1 MMKKDNDVWT
11 RNEDGSVT
19 FKLMKTASTTLIQD
33 DKVAVQVTFQHKP
46 SADPAFKPEEV
57 QFVMPL
63 SAARELADY
72 FQRLAAMADDTD
84 PANATLH

>member
-1 MMKKDNDVWT
+1 MKKDNDVWT

-33 DKVAVQVTFQHKP
+33 DKVAVQVTFHHKP

-57 QFVMPL
+57 QFVMPV
-63 SAARELADY
+63 AAAKELADY
-72 FQRLAAMADDTD
+72 FQRLAGMANDTE
-84 PANATLH
+84 PANTTLH